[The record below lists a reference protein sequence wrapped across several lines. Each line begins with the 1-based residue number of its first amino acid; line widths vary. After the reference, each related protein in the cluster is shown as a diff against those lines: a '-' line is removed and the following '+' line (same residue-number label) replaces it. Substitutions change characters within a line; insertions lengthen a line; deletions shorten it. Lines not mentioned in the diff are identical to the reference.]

1 MESIGKECKELKK
14 EYDACF
20 NVWFAEKYLKGQ
32 HHANFCD
39 EIFKVYQ
46 GCVREAIEKQKIE
59 LWQVD
64 KDVLGTEEEKKPQT
78 TSNNSKKANPGSGG
92 GDSNKKSS

>member
-32 HHANFCD
+32 HHSNFCD
-39 EIFKVYQ
+39 ELFKVYQ
-46 GCVREAIEKQKIE
+46 GCVRNAIDKQKIE

-64 KDVLGTEEEKKPQT
+64 KDVLGTDEEKKPPPAPST
-78 TSNNSKKANPGSGG
+78 SKKTTTGG
-92 GDSNKKSS
+92 GEATKKSS